1 MMKNYTPKNDLLK
14 NRTILVTGA
23 GAGIGKAVAVAYA
36 KYGAQVILLGR
47 TADKLQAVY
56 HQIQAAGYPAATPVV
71 FDLNSNC
78 YADYVA
84 VATQI
89 ENNFYPLYGL
99 VHNAGLLGERK
110 SVGEYS
116 PEVWAEVMQVN
127 VNAQFLLTRALL
139 PLLRKNENGSVI
151 FTSSNAGIQ
160 GRANWG
166 AYCVSKFATEG
177 LAQLLADE
185 EKQLSS
191 LRINTIN
198 PGRVRTAMRA
208 QAYPDEDP
216 MSLVSPQKVVLTY
229 LYLMDGDNSGITGQR
244 INAQN

>member
-1 MMKNYTPKNDLLK
+1 
-14 NRTILVTGA
+14 
-23 GAGIGKAVAVAYA
+23 
-36 KYGAQVILLGR
+36 
-47 TADKLQAVY
+47 
-56 HQIQAAGYPAATPVV
+56 
-71 FDLNSNC
+71 
-78 YADYVA
+78 
-84 VATQI
+84 
-89 ENNFYPLYGL
+89 LYGL

-151 FTSSNAGIQ
+151 FTSSNVGIQ

-216 MSLVSPQKVVLTY
+216 MSLVSPQEVVLTY